1 MEQKK
6 VNKKMNGLQITSIVI
21 GIIFLIISI
30 IFEVTLFT
38 SNILPSKYFIA
49 SIIVL
54 LLIIGI
60 TSFVI
65 LKKERKKI
73 AYISSIIINIII
85 SIILIIVTIIINNTM
100 NFFKNISV
108 RYNTDT
114 YYILANKNS
123 TYETIEDIKYQELN
137 VFKDLD
143 DMSKVEEKIKEK
155 LQGNISYH
163 SNVAELFDNVVNDLS
178 YIIIVNS
185 GNYDAITG
193 IDEEYED
200 KVKII
205 DSIDITTEVSIE
217 DVDVST
223 DKEPFVV
230 YISGIDTRSNYMPSR
245 SLSDVNIILAVN
257 PKTKRLLMIHIPR
270 DSYVYL
276 HGIDTTLRDKLTHS
290 GTVGGIEL
298 SKATIEDLLQIK
310 IPYYVRVNFNSV
322 MRLVDAIGGITI
334 NSDVDYSFKCNS
346 VNAGKQCTIYPGLNE
361 VDGSCALGFA
371 RERKAYET
379 GDRHRGE
386 NQEQVIEKIIEKVS
400 KSSTI
405 LNSYADILSSL
416 EGTFETNINETDI
429 TNLIKM
435 QIDDMATWKIEKS
448 NITGTGAMMPTYCYP
463 GRDLYVMNVDEQSI
477 NTAILKL
484 NEVLEEN

>member
-1 MEQKK
+1 M
-6 VNKKMNGLQITSIVI
+6 I
-21 GIIFLIISI
+21 
-30 IFEVTLFT
+30 
-38 SNILPSKYFIA
+38 
-49 SIIVL
+49 
-54 LLIIGI
+54 
-60 TSFVI
+60 FVI
-65 LKKERKKI
+65 
-73 AYISSIIINIII
+73 
-85 SIILIIVTIIINNTM
+85 VFINNTM
-100 NFFKNISV
+100 NFLKNISV

-123 TYETIEDIKYQELN
+123 SYQTIEDIKYQDLN

-143 DMSKVEEKIKEK
+143 DMSTVEEKIKEK
-155 LQGNISYH
+155 LQGEISYH
-163 SNVAELFDNVVNDLS
+163 SNVAELFDNILNDLN

-193 IDEEYED
+193 FDDEYED

-205 DSIDITTEVSIE
+205 DSIDITTKVNIE
-217 DVDVST
+217 DVDVKTNRES
-223 DKEPFVV
+223 FIV

-257 PKTKRLLMIHIPR
+257 PNTKRLLMIHIPR

-276 HGIDTTLRDKLTHS
+276 HGIDTDLKDKLTHS

-334 NSDVDYSFKCNS
+334 NSDVDYSFICNS
-346 VNAGKQCTIYPGLNE
+346 RNAGKKCTINPGLNDL
-361 VDGSCALGFA
+361 DGPCALAFA
-371 RERKAYET
+371 RERKAYDS

-386 NQEQVIEKIIEKVS
+386 NQEQVIEKIVEKVS
-400 KSSTI
+400 KSSTLLNNYSNI
-405 LNSYADILSSL
+405 LQSV

-435 QIDDMATWKIEKS
+435 QIDDMATWKIETS
-448 NITGTGAMMPTYCYP
+448 NITGTGAMMRTYCYP
-463 GRDLYVMNVDEQSI
+463 GRDLYVMNIDEQSI
-477 NTAILKL
+477 NTSISKL
-484 NEVLEEN
+484 NEVLVEN

>member
-1 MEQKK
+1 MKRKK
-6 VNKKMNGLQITSIVI
+6 VNSEKNGVQIASIVV
-21 GIIFLIISI
+21 GIIFLIMSI

-49 SIIVL
+49 SIIVFL
-54 LLIIGI
+54 IIIGI
-60 TSFVI
+60 SGFII
-65 LKKERKKI
+65 LKKERKNV
-73 AYISSIIINIII
+73 AYISSIIVNIII
-85 SIILIIVTIIINNTM
+85 ITILIIVTGIINNTM
-100 NFFKNISV
+100 NFLKNISI

-143 DMSKVEEKIKEK
+143 DMSKVEAKIKEK
-155 LQGNISYH
+155 LQGTINYH
-163 SNVAELFDNVVNDLS
+163 TNVAELFDNVVNDLS

-193 IDEEYED
+193 IDEDYEN

-205 DSIDITTEVSIE
+205 ASIDITTEVDMEAVNINTGK
-217 DVDVST
+217 D
-223 DKEPFVV
+223 PFVI

-276 HGIDTTLRDKLTHS
+276 HGIDTTLKDKLTHS

-298 SKATIEDLLQIK
+298 SKSTIEDLLQIK

-322 MRLVDAIGGITI
+322 TRLVDAIGGITI
-334 NSDVDYSFKCNS
+334 NSDVDYQFMCNA
-346 VNAGKQCTIYPGLNE
+346 NGCIINPGLNE
-361 VDGSCALGFA
+361 VDGRCALGFA
-371 RERKAYET
+371 RERKAYES

-405 LNSYADILSSL
+405 LNNYSNILSSL

-477 NTAILKL
+477 NLAINKL

>member
-1 MEQKK
+1 MKHKK
-6 VNKKMNGLQITSIVI
+6 VKSEKNGVQIASIVV
-21 GIIFLIISI
+21 GIIFLIMSI

-49 SIIVL
+49 SIIVFL
-54 LLIIGI
+54 IIIGI
-60 TSFVI
+60 SGFII
-65 LKKERKKI
+65 LKKERKNV
-73 AYISSIIINIII
+73 AYISSIIVNIII
-85 SIILIIVTIIINNTM
+85 ITILIIVTGIINNTM
-100 NFFKNISV
+100 NFLKNISI

-123 TYETIEDIKYQELN
+123 TYETIEDIKYQDLN

-143 DMSKVEEKIKEK
+143 DMSKVEAKIKEK
-155 LQGNISYH
+155 LQGTINYH
-163 SNVAELFDNVVNDLS
+163 TNVAELFDNVVNDLS

-193 IDEEYED
+193 IDEDYEN

-205 DSIDITTEVSIE
+205 ASIDITTEVDMEAVNINTGK
-217 DVDVST
+217 D
-223 DKEPFVV
+223 PFVI

-276 HGIDTTLRDKLTHS
+276 HGIDTTLKDKLTHS

-298 SKATIEDLLQIK
+298 SKSTIEDLLQIK

-322 MRLVDAIGGITI
+322 TRLVDAIGGITI
-334 NSDVDYSFKCNS
+334 NSDVNYPFTCNANGC
-346 VNAGKQCTIYPGLNE
+346 VINPGLNN
-361 VDGSCALGFA
+361 VDGRCALGFA
-371 RERKAYET
+371 RERKAYES

-405 LNSYADILSSL
+405 LNNYANILSSL
-416 EGTFETNINETDI
+416 EGSFETNINETDI

-477 NTAILKL
+477 NLAINKL
-484 NEVLEEN
+484 NDVLEEN

>member
-1 MEQKK
+1 MKRKK
-6 VNKKMNGLQITSIVI
+6 VNSEKNGVQIASIVV
-21 GIIFLIISI
+21 GIIFLIMSI

-49 SIIVL
+49 SIIVFL
-54 LLIIGI
+54 IIIGI
-60 TSFVI
+60 SGFII
-65 LKKERKKI
+65 LKKERKNV
-73 AYISSIIINIII
+73 AYISSIIVNIII
-85 SIILIIVTIIINNTM
+85 ITILIIVTGIINNTM
-100 NFFKNISV
+100 NFLKNISI

-143 DMSKVEEKIKEK
+143 DMSKVEAKIKEK
-155 LQGNISYH
+155 LQGTINYH
-163 SNVAELFDNVVNDLS
+163 TNVAELFDNVVNDLS

-193 IDEEYED
+193 IDEDYEN

-205 DSIDITTEVSIE
+205 ASIDITTEVDMEAVNINTGK
-217 DVDVST
+217 D
-223 DKEPFVV
+223 PFVI

-276 HGIDTTLRDKLTHS
+276 HGIDTTLKDKLTHS

-298 SKATIEDLLQIK
+298 SKSTIEDLLQIK

-322 MRLVDAIGGITI
+322 TRLVDAIGGITI
-334 NSDVDYSFKCNS
+334 NSDVDYQFMCNA
-346 VNAGKQCTIYPGLNE
+346 NGCIINPGLNE
-361 VDGSCALGFA
+361 VDGRCALGFA
-371 RERKAYET
+371 RERKAYES

-405 LNSYADILSSL
+405 LNNYANILSSL
-416 EGTFETNINETDI
+416 EGSFETNINETDI

-477 NTAILKL
+477 NLAINKL
-484 NEVLEEN
+484 NDVLEEN